1 MKRKSIKKVF
11 YSSSACI
18 YPNERQN
25 KKGSPALKEEF
36 AYPANPDSEYGW
48 EKLFSE
54 RLYLA
59 YKKNHG
65 FDVKIARFHN
75 IYGPGG
81 VFDGGKEKAPAAM
94 CRKAIES
101 DGTMEVYGDGKQR
114 RSFLY
119 IDDCINGVSKLM
131 DSELSGPYNI
141 GSEEDVSINE
151 LAKLAIKF
159 SGKET
164 KIKNIDVKQIGVRT
178 RNSENSLVEKDLD
191 WKPKYT
197 LEEGLKNTFEWIRY
211 NHDTEHSDIY
221 DNKGSLEWWN
231 K

>member
-1 MKRKSIKKVF
+1 MVVKKSTSV
-11 YSSSACI
+11 CV
-18 YPNERQN
+18 ER
-25 KKGSPALKEEF
+25 
-36 AYPANPDSEYGW
+36 
-48 EKLFSE
+48 
-54 RLYLA
+54 
-59 YKKNHG
+59 
-65 FDVKIARFHN
+65 
-75 IYGPGG
+75 
-81 VFDGGKEKAPAAM
+81 
-94 CRKAIES
+94 IES

-221 DNKGSLEWWN
+221 DNKGHLSGGINE
-231 K
+231 KCISF